1 MLLKI
6 SNKKTNLYYMQ
17 FLHLQFIEFKTAQW
31 NKKQKKLGKDD
42 SQIYMAQARKKRYSD
57 KSYLG
62 FNFFLLA

>member
-1 MLLKI
+1 
-6 SNKKTNLYYMQ
+6 MQ

-42 SQIYMAQARKKRYSD
+42 SHTQIYMAQARKKRYSD

>member
-6 SNKKTNLYYMQ
+6 SNKKINLYYMQ
-17 FLHLQFIEFKTAQW
+17 FLHLQFIQFKTAQW

>member
-1 MLLKI
+1 
-6 SNKKTNLYYMQ
+6 MQ